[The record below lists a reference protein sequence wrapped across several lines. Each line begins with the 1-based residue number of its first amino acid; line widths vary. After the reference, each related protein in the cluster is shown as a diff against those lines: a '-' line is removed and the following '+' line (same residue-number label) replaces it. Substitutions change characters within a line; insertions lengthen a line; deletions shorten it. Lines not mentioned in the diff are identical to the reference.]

1 MAASLCRGE
10 PEMKERLGERG
21 VHGVLGLVTAVTYAC
36 LRVPVPLC
44 ASSDF
49 SASSWCTAVEKR
61 RQKLGSW
68 TTIAAAADVRVWWVF
83 EAVVLV
89 GCGEP
94 LW

>member
-1 MAASLCRGE
+1 
-10 PEMKERLGERG
+10 
-21 VHGVLGLVTAVTYAC
+21 VHGVLGLGLVTVVTYAC
-36 LRVPVPLC
+36 LREPVPLC

-68 TTIAAAADVRVWWVF
+68 TTIAAAVDVCVVVVV

-89 GCGEP
+89 DCGEP